1 MNLALQDYRVNIEV
15 FEGPLDLLLFLI
27 RKNELDIYDIP
38 ISFITEQY
46 LAYIDMMQEL
56 DVELV
61 SEFLVIAA
69 TLLEIKARMLIPTQD
84 EDEKNPDDQRQEL
97 INRLLEHQLFKDAAI
112 RLNDVTMLYRDA
124 FPKGINEEIVPDD
137 VPLNIEADI
146 YDLFVAYRSL
156 IDRAPKEQIAYMTVE
171 KVNVAQRIND
181 IIEFMTLAKSATI
194 ESLLPEDFTRMD
206 LIITILAILE
216 LLRLRILRCE
226 QKEPFGSVWVYITS

>member
-69 TLLEIKARMLIPTQD
+69 SLLEIKARMLIPTPD

>member
-38 ISFITEQY
+38 ISFITERY

-69 TLLEIKARMLIPTQD
+69 TLLEIKARMLLPTQD
-84 EDEKNPDDQRQEL
+84 EDEKNHDDQRQEL

>member
-69 TLLEIKARMLIPTQD
+69 TLLEIKARMLIPAPD

-194 ESLLPEDFTRMD
+194 ESLLPENFTRMD

>member
-38 ISFITEQY
+38 ISFITERY

-69 TLLEIKARMLIPTQD
+69 TLLEIKARMLLPTQD